1 MACTRR
7 QFIVSKINPPAITG
21 EPAVWALKPLLLTV
35 FVMINFIGAADD
47 VGVFFE
53 ICGSINAWFYS
64 FKVKLTES
72 WIIRFNIDF
81 LTFMHFFVRNKK
93 SFTSYFHEK
102 FTRFCI
108 FLITCTVFSCWVCNV
123 VSWLAAL
130 PIIGF
135 SSDRPPIVST
145 LNWVV
150 WGLASP
156 EACETLGLLPV
167 WGNCSTIGCPDFPI
181 AVTKSFCPSCLMT
194 CVPAV
199 FAASVAWDEAT
210 LLRMIWWFAGDMVK
224 GAVSFCSP
232 LVETEVPVMLS
243 VVLTATVEAV
253 TDGLRAS
260 GGDDV
265 LGIKIACWLPELML
279 QSVDVVRIW
288 VCSVDEEPEQR
299 LKLSEIKVVSV
310 SIGTGVSSLS
320 SVWTTVLPGWGWD
333 MASMA
338 SVSMISS
345 GRRLLSSGD
354 TTSMVAMF
362 QHSANHKTNAEPYL
376 KKQTQKP
383 SWQTCSK
390 FPLEMT

>member
-1 MACTRR
+1 M
-7 QFIVSKINPPAITG
+7 
-21 EPAVWALKPLLLTV
+21 
-35 FVMINFIGAADD
+35 
-47 VGVFFE
+47 
-53 ICGSINAWFYS
+53 
-64 FKVKLTES
+64 
-72 WIIRFNIDF
+72 
-81 LTFMHFFVRNKK
+81 
-93 SFTSYFHEK
+93 
-102 FTRFCI
+102 
-108 FLITCTVFSCWVCNV
+108 TCTVFSCWVCNV
-123 VSWLAAL
+123 VSWLPAL

-156 EACETLGLLPV
+156 EACETLGLLAV

-181 AVTKSFCPSCLMT
+181 VVTKSFCPSCLMT

-232 LVETEVPVMLS
+232 LVETEVPIMLS
-243 VVLTATVEAV
+243 VVFIAAVEAV
-253 TDGLRAS
+253 IDGLRAS

-265 LGIKIACWLPELML
+265 LGIKIACWLSELML
-279 QSVDVVRIW
+279 HVESVDVVRIW

-299 LKLSEIKVVSV
+299 LKLSEITGVSV

-320 SVWTTVLPGWGWD
+320 SVWTTGLPGWGWD
-333 MASMA
+333 MSSIA

-362 QHSANHKTNAEPYL
+362 QHSADYKTNAVPYL
-376 KKQTQKP
+376 KKQTKITP
-383 SWQTCSK
+383 SWQTCFKFSWKLTLSK
-390 FPLEMT
+390 QNKAS